1 MIQRDGRL
9 KSVKSLISNSDIK
22 ECVDLLKSGEV
33 VLYGFDQDY
42 RNKRSVVSTFF
53 NQDCLTTTVLYTLKS

>member
-33 VLYGFDQDY
+33 VLYGPDQDY
-42 RNKRSVVSTFF
+42 RIKDR
-53 NQDCLTTTVLYTLKS
+53 